1 MNKKLLSIIL
11 LSSITSTVV
20 QAAES
25 QVFTVK
31 GKIKPVACK
40 IAVNNN
46 NIELP
51 PITANAFKEHENKIA
66 SDIEYNF
73 SVECEAENAIS
84 ITFADGQP
92 GTAFGADNNR
102 FGLGRVTGKDNKEIP
117 VGNWRIK
124 LAELTAET
132 SSGSVGNEMISRI
145 HRNASTKGNWVA
157 LGKNDYLLVNHEV
170 SMNQG
175 TVLNA
180 NQQIQTIKKL
190 NGKLTGEIYG
200 APRANLPLS
209 EKMPI
214 TGNILISIN
223 YL

>member
-1 MNKKLLSIIL
+1 MNNKLLSLIL
-11 LSSITSTVV
+11 LSSITSTLV
-20 QAAES
+20 QATES
-25 QVFTVK
+25 QIFTVK

-51 PITANAFKEHENKIA
+51 AITANAFKAQESKIA

-73 SVECEAENAIS
+73 SVDCQADNAIS
-84 ITFADGQP
+84 ITFSDGKA
-92 GTAFGADNNR
+92 GTTFGNDKYR
-102 FGLGRVTGKDNKEIP
+102 FGLGHVTGKDNKETP

-124 LAELTAET
+124 LAELSAET
-132 SSGSVGNEMISRI
+132 SSGTVGNDKLSRI
-145 HRNASTKGNWVA
+145 HRDASIKGNWVG
-157 LGKNDYLLVNHEV
+157 LGKDDYILANHEV

-180 NQQIQTIKKL
+180 NQHIQTIKKL
-190 NGKLTGEIYG
+190 NGKLIGEIYG
-200 APRANLPLS
+200 APRVNLPLS
-209 EKMPI
+209 EQMPI
-214 TGNILISIN
+214 TGNIVLSIN